1 MSRTHRPYF
10 TWQTPGINGD
20 QRIIHVET
28 QEFNEFQ
35 KEGEF
40 ILGALTLFYE

>member
-1 MSRTHRPYF
+1 MVTKDLSA
-10 TWQTPGINGD
+10 Q
-20 QRIIHVET
+20 T